1 MSRPTLSVA
10 VVLGRLGSVSRSR
23 RPGQKDADRVD
34 EECSEALLRAREQE
48 PADGPL
54 HRHCFIVPTAAEL
67 SRFTEEEQCLI
78 AATCLAAVAKPFE
91 LTELLAVVS
100 RAAASLRTTVAR

>member
-1 MSRPTLSVA
+1 LSEQLRPEGIEGVDFKGPFA
-10 VVLGRLGSVSRSR
+10 VGRYAPYPRHGEV
-23 RPGQKDADRVD
+23 
-34 EECSEALLRAREQE
+34 

-100 RAAASLRTTVAR
+100 RAAASPRTTVAR